1 MRKQLLNALLLVLGL
16 VFFAGTKAQIPSLES
31 KPGSNYVLYLDFD
44 GAIVT
49 GTFWN
54 SIYNYSNPIFA
65 PASGQNNTG
74 ITNTW
79 KQVSEDFRPF
89 DINVTTDSTVYNS
102 ATAGQRMWVIIT
114 PSDTWFGAGL
124 AGGVAFL
131 GSFTWTSKT
140 PCWCFEN
147 NLGYTAEYIAECA
160 SHEGGHTFNLVHQ
173 SSYTTSCVKTEY
185 NPGAGTG
192 QISWA
197 PIMGVGYYNNVTTF
211 YNGFSTSGC
220 STRQNDWSVLL
231 SSNGFGLRADEYGN
245 SRSTATVIPM
255 TSTAYDTSGIII
267 DSNDVDYLKLS
278 VPSAATISITAKPF
292 SLNTSNKKANLDI
305 RLELQDSAGNVLY
318 ASDSATILNAFLN
331 NMSLAAGNYYIV
343 IDGVGSANYTDYGSV
358 GLYKLSIT
366 SSIPLSKNEITIT
379 KNKLNDDMLLL
390 DWTYPAPETIK
401 NSWWVITDAKG
412 SYTQKQEIRPFEQIK
427 INRQWASNA
436 QYLKIGLET
445 YTGSTL
451 YSEWVPLTE
460 NTGVKVSW
468 EQSTG
473 SVKLSGNNLR
483 KTEFAMYSLNGKLV
497 YKGYGNEHKPQIANS
512 GIYVYKIS
520 GSNTGQGKILCN

>member
-1 MRKQLLNALLLVLGL
+1 MRRQIQTLLLLFLGL
-16 VFFAGTKAQIPSLES
+16 SFLGAARAQAPLLES
-31 KPGSNYVLYLDFD
+31 KPGSNYVLFLDFD

-49 GTFWN
+49 GTYWN
-54 SIYNYSNPIFA
+54 SIYNYSNPIYA

-79 KQVSEDFRPF
+79 KQVAEDFSPF

-102 ATAGQRMWVIIT
+102 ATAGQRMWVIVT
-114 PSDTWFGAGL
+114 PIDTWYGAGM
-124 AGGVAFL
+124 AGGIAFL

-147 NLGYTAEYIAECA
+147 NLGYSAEYIAECA
-160 SHEGGHTFNLVHQ
+160 SHEGGHTFDLVHQ
-173 SSYTTSCVKTEY
+173 SSYTSSCVKTEY
-185 NPGAGTG
+185 NSGTGTG

-231 SSNGFGLRADEYGN
+231 SSNGFGLRPDEYGN
-245 SRSTATVIPM
+245 SRSTATAIPM
-255 TSTAYDTSGIII
+255 TGTSYDTSGIII

-292 SLNTSNKKANLDI
+292 NVGSSNKKANLDI
-305 RLELQDSAGNVLY
+305 RLELRDSAGTVLY
-318 ASDSATILNAFLN
+318 ASDSATILNAFLTN
-331 NMSLAAGNYYIV
+331 KSLAAGNYYIV

-358 GLYKLSIT
+358 GKYSLNIT
-366 SSIPLSKNEITIT
+366 SSVPLSKSEIAI
-379 KNKLNDDMLLL
+379 NKSETNDLLLL
-390 DWTYPAPETIK
+390 DWSFPAPETIK
-401 NSWWVITDAKG
+401 NSWFVITEANG
-412 SYTQKQEIRPFEQIK
+412 RYTQRQALTPLEQIK
-427 INRQWASNA
+427 INRQTSTNN

-445 YTGSTL
+445 YTGATI
-451 YSEWVPLTE
+451 YSEWVPLSE
-460 NTGVKVSW
+460 NSEVKINW

-473 SVKLSGNNLR
+473 SIKLSGNNLNN
-483 KTEFAMYSLNGKLV
+483 TEFALYSLSGKLI
-497 YKGYGNEHKPQIANS
+497 YKGNGSEHKPKIAGS
-512 GIYVYKIS
+512 GIYVYRIS